1 VTDSKMDFTGAG
13 RSQASGVGFSGMRPR
28 ALAIAVAL
36 ALGAGPAGA
45 ATFTVT
51 SAGDAGAGTL
61 REAVSVAN
69 QTPGPDT
76 IEFAPGLGDIVLQS
90 EIEILE
96 ALDIVGPSGQQSIRG
111 SGSARL
117 LAVRTSGAVVTLENL
132 FLANGRSTGPGGGA
146 CQAYAIPRGT
156 IASYGDGGAV
166 CSIAD
171 ITLVGTTIT
180 GSSISGDYI
189 SGGGLFSS
197 GSVTLVGST
206 VSNNATD
213 GEFSRG
219 GGIFS
224 GGGLVMNDS
233 IVSGNSTAGG
243 NANGGGIWI
252 GDDAQ
257 IVNSVISGNATTGDF
272 ANGGGLTG
280 PGMLLLEDSSVVGNS
295 TSGADAQ
302 GGGLQL
308 SSTSQLVNTTIS
320 GNSTA
325 AVDAPGGG
333 VFVLGTNLA
342 IVNSTITENTSQ
354 AGAGGVE
361 SRAQENLAYAVVLE
375 STILSGNAGPE
386 GNFRALPGSGTIIID
401 AVDSLFGD
409 AASEITDTNVGNIF
423 TGAPGLGLLGDNGCG
438 NQAGAESANLCVPTH
453 LPDPGS
459 PAIDAGSN
467 SSSLTFDQRGSGFP
481 RTVGNATDIGAVEAG
496 LLLPPPPPPP
506 PLPVDLAVEKSDGN
520 VVTASGESLAWKI
533 TFANLGELVGENVA
547 LIETVPEY
555 TEFDPALSGNW
566 VCDNAGAA
574 GDLCR
579 FPIGTLAGGAE
590 GMVDFAVKVDVVA
603 DAQEIV
609 NRVEIVGDD
618 GDPLD
623 PDPDNNIALVRTP
636 LSKIGKAVLPERG
649 AVQRELITFFGDP
662 VSAVPPR
669 LGAAGASIGDYNGD
683 GLADVAVSAPGFD
696 QVLLVYGRPFTDMA
710 LPLSALPSPGV
721 SEFLIEASDGFGGL
735 GDLLAG
741 VGDVN
746 GDGLDGIAFTN
757 STIALN
763 PLTGPQRAAY
773 LQPGFDQP
781 PAFVVDQGGRFAPQ
795 DGLELRSEQAAGPFA
810 TSLAGLGDI
819 SGDGLDDF
827 ALAFSSGRPPN
838 DVDTVFV
845 LPGDVDLAAFDPST
859 IVVENV
865 ADANGLRLI
874 NSGSGQSR
882 FGASIGGIGDF
893 NGDGVED
900 FAVGAPG
907 QANGAV
913 FVIFGSASLVESSE
927 GFIATEGLDGT
938 NGFAILGD
946 ASSSAFGARVAAA
959 GDFDGD
965 GLDDLI
971 VSERRSS
978 DEPGRAHI
986 VFGTTSSLPPTT
998 SPGASDLLRS
1008 SRLAGVAR
1016 GDMFGLSS
1024 AGLGDLDGDGFDD
1037 LALGMP
1043 GLAEAFDGQSPIA
1056 GTGRVLVLFGTDALP
1071 AESPVA
1077 GLDPAQGYWLT
1088 APAPGIGF
1096 GSAVAGPGDFDGDGV
1111 PDVLVTAPNARFG
1124 DVPRAGQFWVISGRL
1139 LPEPTGVAV
1148 EISGFGISPS
1158 SLFAGDPAVIS
1169 WASTPDDD
1177 ETICAG
1183 SGLPGTAWNGTGK
1196 PASGSLQID
1205 TSALAPGSYL
1215 PTLSCT
1221 RGSDTAES
1229 VIELEVL
1236 QPPVMVE
1243 ISEFNVSPDSLFVG
1257 NPAVISWAS
1266 TPDDDE
1272 TICAGS
1278 GLPGT
1283 AWNGAGKPASGS
1295 LQIDTSALD
1304 PDSYQPMLTCIRGSD
1319 TAESAAELEVIQP
1332 PVELA
1337 LEGSRT
1343 ALQFFGD
1350 VFVEVELSN
1359 ISGIEADTIDLALA
1373 TPPGYEAL
1381 AVFRLAGDCST
1392 SGSGDLACDAASIPP
1407 WQCGPVSAE
1416 FSCSLAA
1423 LPPGGTAGVVLQLR
1437 GSGPGQVQGSA
1448 DAVNALP
1455 ASIQIALE
1463 E

>member
-1 VTDSKMDFTGAG
+1 MSRATGGRQVTDSKIDFTGAG
-13 RSQASGVGFSGMRPR
+13 RSQASGVGLSGMRPR

-308 SSTSQLVNTTIS
+308 SSTSQLVNTTI
-320 GNSTA
+320 
-325 AVDAPGGG
+325 
-333 VFVLGTNLA
+333 
-342 IVNSTITENTSQ
+342 TENTSQ

-566 VCDNAGAA
+566 VCDNA
-574 GDLCR
+574 
-579 FPIGTLAGGAE
+579 
-590 GMVDFAVKVDVVA
+590 
-603 DAQEIV
+603 
-609 NRVEIVGDD
+609 
-618 GDPLD
+618 
-623 PDPDNNIALVRTP
+623 
-636 LSKIGKAVLPERG
+636 
-649 AVQRELITFFGDP
+649 
-662 VSAVPPR
+662 
-669 LGAAGASIGDYNGD
+669 
-683 GLADVAVSAPGFD
+683 
-696 QVLLVYGRPFTDMA
+696 
-710 LPLSALPSPGV
+710 
-721 SEFLIEASDGFGGL
+721 
-735 GDLLAG
+735 
-741 VGDVN
+741 
-746 GDGLDGIAFTN
+746 
-757 STIALN
+757 
-763 PLTGPQRAAY
+763 
-773 LQPGFDQP
+773 
-781 PAFVVDQGGRFAPQ
+781 
-795 DGLELRSEQAAGPFA
+795 
-810 TSLAGLGDI
+810 
-819 SGDGLDDF
+819 
-827 ALAFSSGRPPN
+827 
-838 DVDTVFV
+838 
-845 LPGDVDLAAFDPST
+845 
-859 IVVENV
+859 
-865 ADANGLRLI
+865 
-874 NSGSGQSR
+874 
-882 FGASIGGIGDF
+882 
-893 NGDGVED
+893 
-900 FAVGAPG
+900 
-907 QANGAV
+907 
-913 FVIFGSASLVESSE
+913 
-927 GFIATEGLDGT
+927 
-938 NGFAILGD
+938 
-946 ASSSAFGARVAAA
+946 
-959 GDFDGD
+959 
-965 GLDDLI
+965 
-971 VSERRSS
+971 
-978 DEPGRAHI
+978 
-986 VFGTTSSLPPTT
+986 
-998 SPGASDLLRS
+998 
-1008 SRLAGVAR
+1008 
-1016 GDMFGLSS
+1016 
-1024 AGLGDLDGDGFDD
+1024 
-1037 LALGMP
+1037 
-1043 GLAEAFDGQSPIA
+1043 
-1056 GTGRVLVLFGTDALP
+1056 
-1071 AESPVA
+1071 
-1077 GLDPAQGYWLT
+1077 
-1088 APAPGIGF
+1088 
-1096 GSAVAGPGDFDGDGV
+1096 
-1111 PDVLVTAPNARFG
+1111 
-1124 DVPRAGQFWVISGRL
+1124 
-1139 LPEPTGVAV
+1139 
-1148 EISGFGISPS
+1148 
-1158 SLFAGDPAVIS
+1158 
-1169 WASTPDDD
+1169 
-1177 ETICAG
+1177 
-1183 SGLPGTAWNGTGK
+1183 
-1196 PASGSLQID
+1196 
-1205 TSALAPGSYL
+1205 
-1215 PTLSCT
+1215 
-1221 RGSDTAES
+1221 
-1229 VIELEVL
+1229 
-1236 QPPVMVE
+1236 
-1243 ISEFNVSPDSLFVG
+1243 
-1257 NPAVISWAS
+1257 
-1266 TPDDDE
+1266 
-1272 TICAGS
+1272 
-1278 GLPGT
+1278 
-1283 AWNGAGKPASGS
+1283 
-1295 LQIDTSALD
+1295 
-1304 PDSYQPMLTCIRGSD
+1304 
-1319 TAESAAELEVIQP
+1319 
-1332 PVELA
+1332 
-1337 LEGSRT
+1337 
-1343 ALQFFGD
+1343 
-1350 VFVEVELSN
+1350 
-1359 ISGIEADTIDLALA
+1359 
-1373 TPPGYEAL
+1373 
-1381 AVFRLAGDCST
+1381 
-1392 SGSGDLACDAASIPP
+1392 
-1407 WQCGPVSAE
+1407 
-1416 FSCSLAA
+1416 
-1423 LPPGGTAGVVLQLR
+1423 
-1437 GSGPGQVQGSA
+1437 
-1448 DAVNALP
+1448 
-1455 ASIQIALE
+1455 
-1463 E
+1463 